1 MKQDD
6 NRACFRTII
15 GGQALIE
22 GILMRGPD
30 KSCIV
35 VRKEDGTLTVKTE
48 ALRTAGK
55 SPILKWPFI
64 RGVYS
69 FGSSMAMGIRAL
81 FYSADTAFEEPA
93 DEPPSKL
100 EKKLGKERF
109 DKLLMGISAV
119 FGIGLPIVLFFILP
133 TLLAGFLDRFIGSGI
148 LRNLCEGL
156 IRIVIF
162 LIFMFSISRMKDIR
176 RTFEYHGAEHKSIAC
191 YESGAELT
199 VENARQCKK
208 EHPRCGTSF
217 LLVVMIISILVFS
230 VVRWSNPLIRLALR
244 LALLPV
250 VVGISYEINRAVGRH
265 DNPLTMALRQP
276 GLWLQHL
283 TTREPD
289 DSMLEVALTALKA
302 VIPEEKG
309 ADRW

>member
-1 MKQDD
+1 MKQNDS
-6 NRACFRTII
+6 CFRTII

-30 KSCIV
+30 KSSIV
-35 VRKEDGTLTVKTE
+35 VRREDGSLVEKTE
-48 ALRTAGK
+48 PLNNSNR

-81 FYSADTAFEEPA
+81 FYSADTAFEATEA
-93 DEPPSKL
+93 EPPSKL
-100 EKKLGKERF
+100 EKKLGTERF
-109 DKLLMGISAV
+109 NNLLMGISAV

-133 TLLAGFLDRFIGSGI
+133 TLLAGFLDRFIGSGL

-162 LIFMFSISRMKDIR
+162 LIFMFSISRMKDIQ

-199 VENARQCKK
+199 VENARKCRK

-230 VVRWSNPLIRLALR
+230 VVRWSNPLIRLVLR

-265 DNPLTMALRQP
+265 DNAFTMILLQP

-289 DSMLEVALTALKA
+289 DSMLEVAITALKA

>member
-1 MKQDD
+1 MKQNDS
-6 NRACFRTII
+6 CFRTII

-30 KSCIV
+30 KSSIV
-35 VRKEDGTLTVKTE
+35 VRREDGSLVEKTE
-48 ALRTAGK
+48 PLNNSNR

-64 RGVYS
+64 RGIYS

-81 FYSADTAFEEPA
+81 FYSADTAFEATEA
-93 DEPPSKL
+93 EPPSKL
-100 EKKLGKERF
+100 EKKLGTERF
-109 DKLLMGISAV
+109 NSLLMGISAV

-133 TLLAGFLDRFIGSGI
+133 TLLAGFLDRFIGSGL

-162 LIFMFSISRMKDIR
+162 LIFMFSISRMKDIQ
-176 RTFEYHGAEHKSIAC
+176 RTVQYHGAEHKSIAC

-199 VENARQCKK
+199 VGNARQCRK

-265 DNPLTMALRQP
+265 DNAFTMILRQP

-289 DSMLEVALTALKA
+289 DSMLEVAITALKA

>member
-1 MKQDD
+1 MKQNDS
-6 NRACFRTII
+6 CFRTII

-30 KSCIV
+30 KSSIV
-35 VRKEDGTLTVKTE
+35 VRKEDGSLVEKTE
-48 ALRTAGK
+48 PLNNTNR

-64 RGVYS
+64 RGIYS

-81 FYSADTAFEEPA
+81 FYSADTAFEA
-93 DEPPSKL
+93 TDAEPPSKL
-100 EKKLGKERF
+100 EKKLGTERF
-109 DKLLMGISAV
+109 NNLLMGISAV

-133 TLLAGFLDRFIGSGI
+133 TLLAGFLDRFIGSGL

-162 LIFMFSISRMKDIR
+162 LIFMFSISRMKDIQ

-191 YESGAELT
+191 YESGADLT
-199 VENARQCKK
+199 VENARKCKK

-230 VVRWSNPLIRLALR
+230 VVRWSNPLIRLVLR

-265 DNPLTMALRQP
+265 DNAFTMILRQP

-289 DSMLEVALTALKA
+289 DSMLEVAITALKA